1 MQTRFD
7 ASTFNLS
14 DASPPLD
21 ACARGWNVKTMII
34 GLGTDIAEVDRFR
47 FDATQLKKFS
57 KKIFT
62 AEEMSHARK
71 HRNAHER
78 LAGAFAAKEATRKAF
93 GHAIP
98 WRLIGVKH
106 EPGGKP
112 YIELSGRAAQL
123 IPARGVRRM
132 HLSISHSKQSAVA
145 TVILE
150 SDDPAS
156 GLISVPYDDGEE
168 VAAR

>member
-1 MQTRFD
+1 
-7 ASTFNLS
+7 
-14 DASPPLD
+14 
-21 ACARGWNVKTMII
+21 MII

-47 FDATQLKKFS
+47 FDAARLKKFA

-62 AEEMSHARK
+62 DEEMSHARK
-71 HRNAHER
+71 HRHPHER

-98 WRLIGVKH
+98 WRLIGVRH
-106 EPGGKP
+106 ERSGKP
-112 YIELSGRAAQL
+112 FVELSGRAAQL

-132 HLSISHSKQSAVA
+132 HLTISHSKHSAVA

-150 SDDPAS
+150 SDDPA
-156 GLISVPYDDGEE
+156 GGVISMPYHDGED

>member
-1 MQTRFD
+1 
-7 ASTFNLS
+7 
-14 DASPPLD
+14 
-21 ACARGWNVKTMII
+21 MII

-47 FDATQLKKFS
+47 FDAAQLKKFAA
-57 KKIFT
+57 KVFT
-62 AEEMSHARK
+62 DEEIAHARK
-71 HRNAHER
+71 HRNWHER

-98 WRLIGVKH
+98 WRLMGIRH
-106 EPGGKP
+106 ERSGKP
-112 YIELSGRAAQL
+112 YVELSGRAAQL

-132 HLSISHSKQSAVA
+132 HLTISHSKQSAIA

-150 SDDPAS
+150 SDDPA
-156 GLISVPYDDGEE
+156 GGVISLSYDDGEE

>member
-1 MQTRFD
+1 
-7 ASTFNLS
+7 
-14 DASPPLD
+14 
-21 ACARGWNVKTMII
+21 MII

-47 FDATQLKKFS
+47 FDAAQLERFS
-57 KKIFT
+57 KKVFT
-62 AEEMSHARK
+62 PEEVAHARK
-71 HRNAHER
+71 HRKNMHER

-98 WRLIGVKH
+98 WRLVGVRH
-106 EPGGKP
+106 ERSGKP
-112 YIELSGRAAQL
+112 YVELSGRAAQL

-132 HLSISHSKQSAVA
+132 HLSISHSAHNAIA

-150 SDDPAS
+150 SDDPA
-156 GLISVPYDDGEE
+156 GGVISFPIDDGEE

>member
-1 MQTRFD
+1 
-7 ASTFNLS
+7 
-14 DASPPLD
+14 
-21 ACARGWNVKTMII
+21 MII
-34 GLGTDIAEVDRFR
+34 GLGIDVAEVERFR
-47 FDATQLKKFS
+47 FDVAQREKFS

-62 AEEMSHARK
+62 AEEMAHARK
-71 HRNAHER
+71 HRYPHER

-98 WRLIGVKH
+98 WRLIGVRH
-106 EPGGKP
+106 ERSGKP
-112 YIELSGRAAQL
+112 YVELSGRAAQL

-132 HLSISHSKQSAVA
+132 HLSISHSRHSAVA

-150 SDDPAS
+150 SDDIA
-156 GLISVPYDDGEE
+156 GGVISFPFDGGEE

>member
-1 MQTRFD
+1 
-7 ASTFNLS
+7 
-14 DASPPLD
+14 
-21 ACARGWNVKTMII
+21 MII

-47 FDATQLKKFS
+47 FDDAQLQKFAA
-57 KKIFT
+57 KVFT
-62 AEEMSHARK
+62 EEEIAHARR
-71 HRNAHER
+71 HRKTMHER

-98 WRLIGVKH
+98 WRQVGVRH
-106 EPGGKP
+106 ERSGKP
-112 YIELSGRAAQL
+112 FVELSGRAAQL

-132 HLSISHSKQSAVA
+132 HLTISHSKQAAVA

-150 SDDPAS
+150 SDDPA
-156 GLISVPYDDGEE
+156 GGVISLPYDDED

>member
-1 MQTRFD
+1 
-7 ASTFNLS
+7 
-14 DASPPLD
+14 
-21 ACARGWNVKTMII
+21 MII

-47 FDATQLKKFS
+47 FDAEQLKRFA
-57 KKIFT
+57 KKVFT
-62 AEEMSHARK
+62 DEEIAHARK
-71 HRNAHER
+71 HRKNMHER

-98 WRLIGVKH
+98 WRLIGVRH
-106 EPGGKP
+106 ERSVKP
-112 YIELSGRAAQL
+112 YVELSGRAAQL

-132 HLSISHSKQSAVA
+132 HLTISHSKHSAVA

-150 SDDPAS
+150 SDDPAG
-156 GLISVPYDDGEE
+156 GLISLPYDDEE